1 MRKLIIA
8 IGLLA
13 GLALAAPSYAQQTQ
27 VTGCIVD
34 PNNIPYAGGQILIT
48 ISPAGGPA
56 PSVNG
61 QAIQGTFGPTPL
73 DSNGCMPATALW
85 PNAQIS
91 PAGTKWNFNVTNPGA
106 AAPVGFGPVSVPA
119 AGGGV
124 NITISGATQ
133 NVGSTLSAVA
143 PKLFND
149 ASGAASGCA
158 TSAITASEILYSAN
172 PSGCSG
178 IPNSTGNTPT
188 NGFTLSNGS
197 DTNAQ
202 NQSEITLASPGNP
215 GVIDL
220 NSETGPTITV
230 GNQATVGTSTIFSA
244 FSPGGLEIENT
255 STGTLIA
262 CDSST
267 PDCLWLDAAGDV
279 GTLNP
284 TTLTLTT
291 SGVGSFN
298 CSTDTAPILCTLAD
312 VSGDSIADTIT
323 SGTSAT
329 TTWTDAAGNST
340 IVGSPNAAG
349 ITETD
354 AAGDMIVA
362 APSSSIVVWQL
373 TKANADSGVGVN
385 LNNNS
390 ATTTSGTAISG
401 FTEIN
406 DSAGTGLQM
415 IAISGEAELTGSN
428 VAAGNAYGGF
438 FTAANSGTGTASEVT
453 SVLAQ
458 KASCGTATTCAG
470 VHIQGNGTVT
480 NGPAALAIDGQT
492 AGFSA
497 IATANCTSSAS
508 PAVCA
513 TAPAGLVV
521 VAAAA
526 TTVVVDTTAAKSTSD
541 IVITP
546 NTSTNAGTRLSVT
559 CNTSVPTTVP
569 VVSAIVSGTSFTITT
584 SAPVTNPQCFNYWIT
599 N

>member
-1 MRKLIIA
+1 LEVRNNPMKKLLLIA
-8 IGLLA
+8 GVFFTFF
-13 GLALAAPSYAQQTQ
+13 ALPAKAQQTQ

-91 PAGTKWNFNVTNPGA
+91 PSGTKWNFNVTNPGA

-133 NVGSTLSAVA
+133 DVGSTLSAVA

-149 ASGAASGCA
+149 SSGSPTPGTCIAPVTVGELLYSNGVSGC
-158 TSAITASEILYSAN
+158 L
-172 PSGCSG
+172 G

-202 NQSEITLASPGNP
+202 NQSEITLTSPGNP

-220 NSETGPTITV
+220 NSEAGPTITV
-230 GNQATVGTSTIFSA
+230 GNQDTIGSSTLTAKIVPGQVGLANLSTSLSAVLGDPNTASLSLIDNASGTSIVEDGTV
-244 FSPGGLEIENT
+244 P
-255 STGTLIA
+255 STTWNDG
-262 CDSST
+262 
-267 PDCLWLDAAGDV
+267 AGDTIV
-279 GTLNP
+279 N
-284 TTLTLTT
+284 
-291 SGVGSFN
+291 
-298 CSTDTAPILCTLAD
+298 
-312 VSGDSIADTIT
+312 TIT
-323 SGTSAT
+323 SGTPSS
-329 TTWTDAAGNST
+329 TWTDAAGNST

-354 AAGDMIVA
+354 AAGDIIVA
-362 APSSSIVVWQL
+362 APSSGLVVWQL
-373 TKANADSGVGVN
+373 TKANGDVGNAVN
-385 LNNNS
+385 LTNTS
-390 ATTTSGTAISG
+390 TAGKTSGTAYAAFAQIADSG
-401 FTEIN
+401 GS
-406 DSAGTGLQM
+406 SAQM
-415 IAISGEAELTGSN
+415 LAFEGEAELSGSN
-428 VAAGNAYGGF
+428 VAGDEAFGGLF
-438 FTAANSGTGTASEVT
+438 AALNTGTGTATEVSGAEFQRT
-453 SVLAQ
+453 
-458 KASCGTATTCAG
+458 CGTATTCSG
-470 VHIQGNGTVT
+470 VHITGTNAITGVSAAVLIDRQG
-480 NGPAALAIDGQT
+480 
-492 AGFSA
+492 AGISA
-497 IATANCTSSAS
+497 IATDNCTSSVS

-513 TAPAGLVV
+513 SAPAGLVV

-546 NTSTNAGTRLSVT
+546 NTSTNAGTRLGVT